1 MIRIACEADVPA
13 ILSIY
18 APYVRETTVTFEYEV
33 PTQEEFLNR
42 FRTITRDFP
51 WLVWEEEGQ
60 ILGYAYACR
69 PFERA
74 AYAWCAEPSIYLK
87 PEARGRGIGRQLY
100 QALEELLKIQ
110 GYRVLLALITG
121 ENIGSLKF
129 HEKLGYEV
137 VGELKE
143 SGYKFQ
149 RWLSVFWMEK
159 IMGIVQNPS
168 DFPTKWSIIVQDN
181 QKIHDILYNLS
192 LSKILKI

>member
-42 FRTITRDFP
+42 FRTITWDFP